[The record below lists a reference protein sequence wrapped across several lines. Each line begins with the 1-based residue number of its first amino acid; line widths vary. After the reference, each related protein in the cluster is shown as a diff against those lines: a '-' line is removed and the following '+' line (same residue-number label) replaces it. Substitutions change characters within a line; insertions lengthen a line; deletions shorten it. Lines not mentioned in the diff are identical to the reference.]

1 MAEGTTK
8 KAPARRAT
16 RKTAEKPA
24 APEIA
29 TVPIDRDAL
38 GERIRVHAL
47 AKLASVSSRELIAT
61 LATLGLTKV
70 AQSTLTREEALKL
83 LDAHHIDTYSA
94 EEKLRHRVEK
104 NVENEIHQIE
114 AKVERELNPDAEAAK
129 LDDPEE
135 SEKLRRR
142 IEKNVENEIH
152 QIEEKVERE
161 LQDREAA
168 QAESASETPADR
180 AVEDLVVVVTED
192 EVAELLADIEP
203 EITPAPASE
212 QAVPA
217 FPTPL
222 FIAPTPAE
230 ELETHA
236 DEAIED
242 DEESAQSRRR
252 RRGRRG
258 TGRGKKTETEGASVA
273 EDCEESLDGEGTGG
287 EEPKELITEP
297 VAIKGSTRLEAQR
310 RRRAEMREESRN
322 KRHIVSEAEFLA
334 RRESVKR
341 TMIVRER
348 ERSDHP
354 GAVTQVGV
362 LEDDLL
368 VEHFVTSDTQSSMIG
383 NIYLGRVQ
391 NVLPS
396 MEAAFID
403 IGKGR
408 NGVLYAGEV
417 DWRAA
422 GLGGRG
428 RRIEQALKSGDQV
441 LVQVSKDPAGH
452 KGARLTTQIS
462 FAGRYLVYVPNGRS
476 AGISRKL
483 PATERKRLK
492 NILKEVVPKDGGA
505 IIRTAAENVSAEAI
519 AADVNRLHKLWNQ
532 IQELTEKEKSSK
544 GAKPVTMYEEPN
556 MLVKVVRDLF
566 NEDFS
571 ELIVDGDRAWNTV
584 HAYIQS
590 VAPELHDRL
599 VKFDREAHD
608 GRDAFE
614 VHRVDEQLHKAL
626 SRKVWLPS
634 GGTLVI
640 DRTEAMTVID
650 VNTGKF
656 TGAGGNLEETVTRNN
671 LEAAEEIVRQ
681 MRLRDLGGMIVVDFI
696 DMVLS
701 ENQDLV
707 LRRLTEALGRDRTR
721 HQISE
726 VTSLGLVQMTRKRL
740 GTGLLE
746 TFATECEHCEGR
758 GVIIHDDPVE
768 AGVSDTA
775 IEKSSRA
782 RSGRKNAARDRG
794 VAHQDPARHPAAVA
808 MQHHEEDTSDADNRT
823 SIDDLAAAV
832 VIDDAEL
839 EKVVEA
845 VAGSAEE
852 TTPAEPTKEKKGR
865 RRRRGLRNAKRKDKG
880 ATDDVMG
887 IVDAALDRAFEEDPD
902 EPSGADHLPLA
913 DNTLSRS
920 TTATYEEA
928 LAAFEAS
935 PRRKR
940 AVRGNST
947 SDHAPKPEDFKHID
961 ATVDPE
967 VETPVDEVSEETS
980 TRSRRR
986 SRRVARKRNDAQKV
1000 AETTEQPDVVD
1011 DADSTD
1017 TSTDTVKVDSPRGR
1031 RGRRRAVRKKLQETS
1046 LDNSTSSAAVEESPA
1061 SARRRRRAVRKALGK
1076 SSVKTPRKSVIG
1088 EESSGVYVK
1097 GEAGLDAGDASSAG
1111 RGRRRVARRV
1121 TTAAKRN

>member
-29 TVPIDRDAL
+29 TVPIDRDAI

-47 AKLASVSSRELIAT
+47 AKLVSVSSRELIAT
-61 LATLGLTKV
+61 LASLGLTKV
-70 AQSTLTREEALKL
+70 AQSTLTREEAFKL

-114 AKVERELNPDAEAAK
+114 EKVERELNPDAEAAK

-161 LQDREAA
+161 LQDRESA
-168 QAESASETPADR
+168 QAEATSENLA
-180 AVEDLVVVVTED
+180 AEDLVVVVTED

-212 QAVPA
+212 QPAPA

-230 ELETHA
+230 ELENHA
-236 DEAIED
+236 DEAVED

-258 TGRGKKTETEGASVA
+258 TGRGKKTEIEGASIA
-273 EDCEESLDGEGTGG
+273 EDCEESLDGEDADG
-287 EEPKELITEP
+287 EEAEELITEP

-590 VAPELHDRL
+590 VAPELQDRL
-599 VKFDREAHD
+599 IKFDREAHD
-608 GRDAFE
+608 GCDAFE
-614 VHRVDEQLHKAL
+614 AHRVDEQLHKAL

-782 RSGRKNAARDRG
+782 RSGRNNAARDRG
-794 VAHQDPARHPAAVA
+794 VAHRDPAQHPAAVA

-845 VAGSAEE
+845 VAGSSEE
-852 TTPAEPTKEKKGR
+852 STPAVEPTKEKKGR

-880 ATDDVMG
+880 AANDVMG

-913 DNTLSRS
+913 DNKLSRS
-920 TTATYEEA
+920 TTTVTYEEA

-940 AVRGNST
+940 AVRGNSA
-947 SDHAPKPEDFKHID
+947 SDHAPKPEDFKRID
-961 ATVDPE
+961 ATVSAE
-967 VETPVDEVSEETS
+967 AEARADEDSEETS
-980 TRSRRR
+980 AGSRRR
-986 SRRVARKRNDAQKV
+986 SRRVARKRNDAQKAV
-1000 AETTEQPDVVD
+1000 ETEIPEQPDVAE
-1011 DADSTD
+1011 DADATN
-1017 TSTDTVKVDSPRGR
+1017 TVKVDSPRGR
-1031 RGRRRAVRKKLQETS
+1031 RGRRRAVRKKLQETNP
-1046 LDNSTSSAAVEESPA
+1046 DNSTSSAAVEESPA

-1076 SSVKTPRKSVIG
+1076 SSVKAPRKSVIG